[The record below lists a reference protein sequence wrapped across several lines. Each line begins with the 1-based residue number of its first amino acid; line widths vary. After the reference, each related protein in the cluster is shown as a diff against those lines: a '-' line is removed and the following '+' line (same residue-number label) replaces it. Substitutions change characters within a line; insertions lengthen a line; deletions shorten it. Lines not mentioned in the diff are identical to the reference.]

1 MIVSFFITIY
11 NMSMDNNLIKY
22 QNLSKLFKDNGYQ
35 LYLVGGTV
43 RDYLLGLSLSDMDA
57 VTDATPEQM
66 KAFLSDAD
74 FTFAKFGSVKCHYSE
89 TKFDITTLREENGY
103 VDSRHPENIKF
114 VKDLSVDVKR
124 RDFTING
131 LYLNDKFEVI
141 DLVEGFADLNN
152 RILRCIGDPEIRIKE
167 DPLRIIRAIRFKI
180 DLNLEFDESLRMVM
194 KNNIALLDKINP
206 DKIKQDLN
214 KMKCREMDT
223 ILDTLADFNIT
234 HLYNML
240 EY

>member
-1 MIVSFFITIY
+1 
-11 NMSMDNNLIKY
+11 MDNNLIKY
-22 QNLSKLFKDNGYQ
+22 QNLSKLFKENAYQ

-89 TKFDITTLREENGY
+89 IKFDITTLREENDY

-180 DLNLEFDESLRMVM
+180 DLNLEFDESLKMAI

-223 ILDTLADFNIT
+223 IMDTLADFNIT

>member
-1 MIVSFFITIY
+1 
-11 NMSMDNNLIKY
+11 MDNNLIKY

-167 DPLRIIRAIRFKI
+167 DPLRILRAIRFKI

>member
-1 MIVSFFITIY
+1 M
-11 NMSMDNNLIKY
+11 
-22 QNLSKLFKDNGYQ
+22 
-35 LYLVGGTV
+35 

-66 KAFLSDAD
+66 KAFLSEAD

-240 EY
+240 EH

>member
-1 MIVSFFITIY
+1 
-11 NMSMDNNLIKY
+11 MDNNLIKY

-66 KAFLSDAD
+66 KVFLSDAD

>member
-1 MIVSFFITIY
+1 
-11 NMSMDNNLIKY
+11 MDNNLIKY

-43 RDYLLGLSLSDMDA
+43 RDYLLGLPLTDMDA
-57 VTDATPEQM
+57 VTDATPSEM
-66 KAFLSDAD
+66 KVFLPDAD
-74 FTFAKFGSVKCHYSE
+74 FTFAKYGSVKCHYFE
-89 TKFDITTLREENGY
+89 TKFDITTLREETDY
-103 VDSRHPENIKF
+103 IDSRHPDNIRF
-114 VKDLSVDVKR
+114 VKDLSLDVKR

-141 DLVEGFADLNN
+141 DLVEGFTDLNN

-180 DLNLEFDESLRMVM
+180 DLNLEFDESLRIVM

>member
-1 MIVSFFITIY
+1 
-11 NMSMDNNLIKY
+11 MDNNLIKY

-66 KAFLSDAD
+66 KAFLSEAD

-194 KNNIALLDKINP
+194 KNNITLLDKINP
-206 DKIKQDLN
+206 EKIKQDLN

>member
-66 KAFLSDAD
+66 KAFLSEAD

-194 KNNIALLDKINP
+194 KNNITLLDKINP
-206 DKIKQDLN
+206 EKIKQDLN

>member
-1 MIVSFFITIY
+1 
-11 NMSMDNNLIKY
+11 MDNNLIKY

-66 KAFLSDAD
+66 KAFLSNAD

-89 TKFDITTLREENGY
+89 TKFDITTLREETDY
-103 VDSRHPENIKF
+103 IDSRHPDNIRF
-114 VKDLSVDVKR
+114 VKDLSLDVKR

-141 DLVEGFADLNN
+141 DLVEGFPDINN
-152 RILRCIGDPEIRIKE
+152 HILRCIGDPEIRIKE

-180 DLNLEFDESLRMVM
+180 DLNLTFDESLKTAIR
-194 KNNIALLDKINP
+194 NNIDLLDKLNP

-214 KMKCREMDT
+214 KMKCREMDI

>member
-1 MIVSFFITIY
+1 
-11 NMSMDNNLIKY
+11 MDNNLIKY

-223 ILDTLADFNIT
+223 IMDTLVDFNIT
-234 HLYNML
+234 HLYNVL